1 MFGHICCIVDPFG
14 IFESQPYLTSLL
26 TRKKNK
32 TNKTEMPRTTFQ
44 SGFQTVQGGS
54 LSHPPS
60 CRGLPVPN
68 LQIVM
73 IFSFQSNKILTVTT
87 INNVGTRSGKS
98 SIFAEN
104 SDESVRVL
112 HQIRRGKTR
121 SLKIHLREQTNYT
134 KAYQLR
140 QGGFLYFM
148 QHDCT
153 MKGRC

>member
-1 MFGHICCIVDPFG
+1 
-14 IFESQPYLTSLL
+14 
-26 TRKKNK
+26 
-32 TNKTEMPRTTFQ
+32 
-44 SGFQTVQGGS
+44 
-54 LSHPPS
+54 
-60 CRGLPVPN
+60 
-68 LQIVM
+68 M
-73 IFSFQSNKILTVTT
+73 IFSFQSNKILSVTT

-140 QGGFLYFM
+140 WGGFLYFM

-153 MKGRC
+153 MKGRCWRSLQEAFFLSETELAYTDKNTFMGVIKNGLGPSENQGRDAIIAAHSFEQSVTENEVIFRTEWNYLE